1 MVTKKKM
8 RRKVHSTAKTVWKKE
23 YQLLEISYN
32 YKSTCTCTSSLLSKD
47 ISSLSEDVI
56 MELTDQENNA
66 TPCRPQRKIQ
76 FTMHGRKVTGNF
88 SPSGWLN
95 RTCGKRVSP
104 FIIQLTQGGWELTI
118 ISPSLKS
125 NI

>member
-1 MVTKKKM
+1 M
-8 RRKVHSTAKTVWKKE
+8 AKTVWKKE

-32 YKSTCTCTSSLLSKD
+32 YKSTCTCTCTSSLMLSKD

-76 FTMHGRKVTGNF
+76 FTMHGRKATGNF
-88 SPSGWLN
+88 SPSG
-95 RTCGKRVSP
+95 
-104 FIIQLTQGGWELTI
+104 
-118 ISPSLKS
+118 
-125 NI
+125 